1 MSPVRMSAPAPL
13 PGEVNARKKKHLLNV
28 ILAGVLSAALVVLVV
43 CRALCPV
50 LVLPGFG
57 VPNLVLICLIALV
70 LEHYLVPG
78 AKRCYICIPVF
89 SALTFGLLPFAAAF
103 AGGMEALKLAVVGGV
118 VFTVT
123 TWLFT
128 TIQERLSTG
137 PAAKASAF
145 FSAVSLY
152 MAAQCFVGIIL

>member
-1 MSPVRMSAPAPL
+1 MK
-13 PGEVNARKKKHLLNV
+13 NKTYILNTF
-28 ILAGVLSAALVVLVV
+28 LAVVLGIYLLVAV
-43 CRALCPV
+43 IVRAFCPQII
-50 LVLPGFG
+50 LPKANI
-57 VPNLVLICLIALV
+57 PNIVLISLIALV

-89 SALTFGLLPFAAAF
+89 SAVTFGLFPYAAAF
-103 AGGMEALKLAVVGGV
+103 AVPAEALKLALVGGV

-123 TWLFT
+123 TWLFS
-128 TIQERLSTG
+128 TIQERLSSG

-152 MAAQCFVGIIL
+152 MASQCFIGMIL